1 MALSWGLQRVQ
12 FSEMSESKEI
22 DLMHKRL
29 IAIAAAAA
37 LALTACGGS
46 GGGETKPS
54 ENAKSEQPKQGGSL
68 TIWADETRIGAFKEL
83 GAQFK
88 ESSGV
93 TLDVVQKPTAD
104 IANDFIAQAGS
115 GQGPDLIVTAHDG
128 LGNLVQNGVISPID
142 FASKADAF
150 NPVAVQAV
158 TQDGKV
164 WGMPYAL
171 ENIALVRNNKLAKD
185 TPDTLDKLIEQG
197 KSSGSQYPLLVQQGE
212 QGDPYHMYP
221 IQTSFGAPVFQ
232 MKDNE
237 YTTDL
242 GMAGPEGE
250 AFAEYIQKL
259 GKEGVLSGDIG
270 GDQAKQLFLDGK
282 SPYMITGPWNTA
294 EFTKAGMDI
303 SVLPVPSAGG
313 KPSAPFVG
321 VQVVYVS
328 AKSKNALMANQFID
342 FLGSKEAQDKL
353 YELGGRVPALTES
366 ADSVDDE
373 LMSGF
378 NDAAKDGQPMP
389 TIPEMN
395 AVWEFWGNTQIQI
408 IDQKSPD
415 AKAAWQ
421 TMIKNIQSKI

>member
-1 MALSWGLQRVQ
+1 
-12 FSEMSESKEI
+12 
-22 DLMHKRL
+22 MHKRL

-46 GGGETKPS
+46 GGGEAKPS
-54 ENAKSEQPKQGGSL
+54 ESPKSEQPKQAGSL
-68 TIWADETRIGAFKEL
+68 TIWADETRLDAFKEL
-83 GAQFK
+83 GAKFK

-93 TLDVVQKPTAD
+93 TLDVVQKPTGD
-104 IANDFIAQAGS
+104 IANDLIAQASS
-115 GQGPDLIVTAHDG
+115 GQGPDLVVTAHDR
-128 LGNLVQNGVISPID
+128 LGDLVQNGVISPID

-150 NPVAVQAV
+150 NPVSVQAV
-158 TQDGKV
+158 TQNGKV

-197 KSSGSQYPLLVQQGE
+197 KSNGSKYPLLVQQGD

-221 IQTSFGAPVFQ
+221 IQTSFGAPVFKMQ
-232 MKDNE
+232 GDE
-237 YTTDL
+237 YTTEL

-250 AFAEYIQKL
+250 AFAEYIKKL
-259 GKEGVLSGDIG
+259 GKEGILSGDIG

-294 EFTKAGMDI
+294 EFQKAGMDI

-328 AKSKNALMANQFID
+328 AKSKNALIANQFID

-366 ADSVDDE
+366 AEAVDDE

-378 NDAAKDGQPMP
+378 NDAAKEGQPMP
-389 TIPEMN
+389 TLPEMN
-395 AVWEFWGNTQIQI
+395 AVWEFWGNTQLQI
-408 IDQKSPD
+408 IDQKAPD
-415 AKAAWQ
+415 AKAVWQ
-421 TMIKNIQSKI
+421 TMVKNIKSKF